1 MASWLVKTEP
11 ATYSFDD
18 LLREGTT
25 AWSGVKNALAQ
36 IHLRSMQ
43 KGDEVFVY
51 HSGKEKSIVGLG
63 TIVTA
68 AYPDTTDSSG
78 TRVAVTIKPVRRF
91 DSPVTL
97 AGMKRQKEFSA
108 FDLLRIT
115 RLSVL
120 PVPPDIRTRILTL
133 TEQR

>member
-11 ATYSFDD
+11 TTYSFDD

-25 AWSGVKNALAQ
+25 TWNGVKNALAQ
-36 IHLRSMQ
+36 IHLRSMR

-63 TIVTA
+63 AITAA

-78 TRVAVTIKPVRRF
+78 TRVAVTIKAVRRF
-91 DSPVTL
+91 DKPVTL
-97 AGMKRQKEFSA
+97 AGMKRLKEFST
-108 FDLLRIT
+108 FDLMRIT

-133 TEQR
+133 TEQ